1 VSILKNKLGD
11 RKEAIAHGVPV
22 TQQEAQARAD
32 AYFRGIARRF
42 VVAQGIAEPNPPL
55 RVGSSAE
62 LSGLGPLFSGKYY
75 VAGVR
80 HLFDGATGMR
90 TEFTA
95 ERPGLSRP

>member
-1 VSILKNKLGD
+1 
-11 RKEAIAHGVPV
+11 
-22 TQQEAQARAD
+22 
-32 AYFRGIARRF
+32 
-42 VVAQGIAEPNPPL
+42 
-55 RVGSSAE
+55 